1 VTFEDGSITTIKGKR
16 SIDILSLPTFYNVLF
31 INGFKANL
39 LSINQFCD
47 ENHSV

>member
-1 VTFEDGSITTIKGKR
+1 VTFEDRSITTIKGKR
-16 SIDILSLPTFYNVLF
+16 SIDILSLPIFHNVLF
-31 INGFKANL
+31 INGLKANL